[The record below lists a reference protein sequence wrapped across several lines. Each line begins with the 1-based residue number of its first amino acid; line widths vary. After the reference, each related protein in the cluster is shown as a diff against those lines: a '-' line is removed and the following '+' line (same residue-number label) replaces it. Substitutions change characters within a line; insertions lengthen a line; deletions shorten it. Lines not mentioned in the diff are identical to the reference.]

1 MGTSRYPHNA
11 DPLARFGADM
21 SSVGASSYDGV
32 VGAQRAQVRLLED
45 GTLVRVSTGQVGGP
59 EPGAYPTA
67 AVRKRRPYGMIIAF
81 TVVIAL
87 IGVGVA
93 GLVVARS
100 MRTPEAQ
107 VRRYL
112 GLLSSGQAS
121 AASRMVD
128 PGIPSEQRVFLTDEV
143 LGATP
148 NRLIVKEIVDMDED
162 SSSSLHQVRATMS
175 VRGES
180 FSQTFRVMKREPTL
194 GFFDNWEVLD
204 PLITRIYVTGRNV
217 EGMTVDNVQATA
229 PLTTD
234 DTRRWAL
241 LAFYPGTYNL
251 EPELSSKYVTA
262 DSVEVV
268 AKGNDGR
275 PADSDVMD
283 VVVSTEYTQDIRE
296 AALAAIKEK
305 THACVTPAG
314 NLDRGC
320 PVPLQS
326 RNLAVLEV
334 QREPVSVESV
344 DYEPNKFKSDLS
356 FLIRPNTSGGV
367 LRSVPSVAV
376 ASLRLD
382 ESASLILDA
391 DGKPTFDV
399 SIESTS
405 VPGC

>member
-21 SSVGASSYDGV
+21 SSAGASSYDGV

-148 NRLIVKEIVDMDED
+148 NRLIVEEIVDMDED

-217 EGMTVDNVQATA
+217 EGMTVGNVQATA
-229 PLTTD
+229 PLTID
-234 DTRRWAL
+234 GSVRWAL

-251 EPELSSKYVTA
+251 EPELSSEYVTA

-275 PADSDVMD
+275 PEGSEVMD
-283 VVVSTEYTQDIRE
+283 VVVTTEYTQDIRE
-296 AALAAIKEK
+296 AALAAITEK
-305 THACVTPAG
+305 THSCVTPPG
-314 NLDRGC
+314 NLDRDC

-334 QREPVSVESV
+334 QFEPVSVETV
-344 DYEPNKFKSDLS
+344 DYEPNKFQSDLS

-399 SIESTS
+399 SIEKTVST
-405 VPGC
+405 GC

>member
-1 MGTSRYPHNA
+1 MGTSRYPHNE

-21 SSVGASSYDGV
+21 SSADASPYDGV
-32 VGAQRAQVRLLED
+32 AGAQRAQVRLLED

-59 EPGAYPTA
+59 VPGAYPTA

-180 FSQTFRVMKREPTL
+180 FSQTLRDSST
-194 GFFDNWEVLD
+194 
-204 PLITRIYVTGRNV
+204 TGRFSI
-217 EGMTVDNVQATA
+217 
-229 PLTTD
+229 P
-234 DTRRWAL
+234 
-241 LAFYPGTYNL
+241 
-251 EPELSSKYVTA
+251 SS
-262 DSVEVV
+262 
-268 AKGNDGR
+268 
-275 PADSDVMD
+275 
-283 VVVSTEYTQDIRE
+283 
-296 AALAAIKEK
+296 L
-305 THACVTPAG
+305 
-314 NLDRGC
+314 
-320 PVPLQS
+320 
-326 RNLAVLEV
+326 
-334 QREPVSVESV
+334 
-344 DYEPNKFKSDLS
+344 
-356 FLIRPNTSGGV
+356 
-367 LRSVPSVAV
+367 
-376 ASLRLD
+376 
-382 ESASLILDA
+382 
-391 DGKPTFDV
+391 
-399 SIESTS
+399 EST
-405 VPGC
+405 

>member
-175 VRGES
+175 VRGERA
-180 FSQTFRVMKREPTL
+180 FR
-194 GFFDNWEVLD
+194 
-204 PLITRIYVTGRNV
+204 
-217 EGMTVDNVQATA
+217 
-229 PLTTD
+229 
-234 DTRRWAL
+234 
-241 LAFYPGTYNL
+241 
-251 EPELSSKYVTA
+251 
-262 DSVEVV
+262 
-268 AKGNDGR
+268 R
-275 PADSDVMD
+275 P
-283 VVVSTEYTQDIRE
+283 
-296 AALAAIKEK
+296 
-305 THACVTPAG
+305 
-314 NLDRGC
+314 
-320 PVPLQS
+320 
-326 RNLAVLEV
+326 
-334 QREPVSVESV
+334 
-344 DYEPNKFKSDLS
+344 
-356 FLIRPNTSGGV
+356 SG
-367 LRSVPSVAV
+367 S
-376 ASLRLD
+376 
-382 ESASLILDA
+382 
-391 DGKPTFDV
+391 
-399 SIESTS
+399 
-405 VPGC
+405 